1 MQERSDM
8 SDQFC
13 EQELNVIRAARSDKW
28 DESLRAHAQTCPV
41 CTEAMRVHA
50 AMSSLINS
58 EQIPSTPDPKLI
70 WLKAQF
76 AERQR
81 RSAIITRIA
90 AVAYAA
96 LIGALGFGAYSLFGS
111 RSDHTVAPQL
121 TDSLTGVSAVLAV
134 LIIGCI
140 VLALILSSPTA
151 KRSR

>member
-1 MQERSDM
+1 M

-70 WLKAQF
+70 WLKAQY

-81 RSAIITRIA
+81 RSSVITRIA
-90 AVAYAA
+90 AVAYAT
-96 LIGALGFGAYSLFGS
+96 LIAVGGFGIYSLTTTSLAGLRAPSSSANLNS
-111 RSDHTVAPQL
+111 RLSEPVL
-121 TDSLTGVSAVLAV
+121 VVFIAVL
-134 LIIGCI
+134 L
-140 VLALILSSPTA
+140 LLLFSPTI
-151 KRSR
+151 KKSR